1 MRLSPPLRVPLLVL
15 AALSP
20 GGCEL
25 LTEPDEPGEPPVREV
40 EGVTTDVA
48 AIVGSF
54 ATGPVNR
61 PFLLESLA
69 EFQEFYGGVDA
80 AHEASFQVRAFFQ
93 NGGRRI
99 WVSRTPD
106 ATLAGLTGGGIAG
119 RGLLALEQANQFN
132 VLLVPELFTAAG
144 IPDRAQAASVAIT
157 YAASRGA
164 MMLLDP
170 PLESTSAQ
178 AVIDWAGRSST
189 QIRNRHAA
197 LFFGRVQVPV
207 DSNGSRWIGA
217 SGAAAGVFAWND
229 RERGVWAAPAGVGVP
244 ALMGVLDTD
253 PLTAD
258 EREALNRAQ
267 IISLQ
272 RGPAR
277 LWGARTLVDDN
288 SPFTFLPVQRLTLHA
303 EARVREALAW
313 TRGQRMEQ
321 ALWTRAQ
328 ADAEAVLRDLWTRG
342 AFQGLTPAE
351 GYFVRSDASTHTQA
365 DITAGRLQV
374 VIGFA
379 ALRPGEFVAR
389 ILTFQL

>member
-1 MRLSPPLRVPLLVL
+1 MRHSPSLRALVVL
-15 AALSP
+15 AALLA
-20 GGCEL
+20 GGCEA
-25 LTEPDEPGEPPVREV
+25 LTEPDEVGEPPVREV
-40 EGVTTDVA
+40 EGITTDVA
-48 AIVGSF
+48 AIVGTF
-54 ATGPVNR
+54 AAGPMNH

-69 EFQEFYGGVDA
+69 EFQEFYGGVDPLY
-80 AHEASFQVRAFFQ
+80 EASFQVRAFFE

-106 ATLAGLTGGGIAG
+106 ATLTGLTGGGMAG
-119 RGLLALEQANQFN
+119 RGLLALEEANQFN
-132 VLLVPELFTAAG
+132 ALLVPELFTGAG

-170 PLESTSAQ
+170 PLESTAAQ
-178 AVIDWAGRSST
+178 DVIDWVHRSSS

-197 LFFGRVQVPV
+197 LFFGRVLVPV
-207 DSNGSRWIGA
+207 GPSASRWIGA

-229 RERGVWAAPAGVGVP
+229 RERGVWAAPAGLGVP
-244 ALMGVLDTD
+244 AFTGVLDTD

-258 EREALNRAQ
+258 QREALNRAQ

-277 LWGARTLVDDN
+277 LWGSRTLADDN

-303 EARVREALAW
+303 EALVRDALTW
-313 TRGQRMEQ
+313 TPGQTMGQ
-321 ALWTRAQ
+321 ALWSRAQ
-328 ADAEAVLRDLWTRG
+328 ADAEAVFQDLWTRG
-342 AFQGLTPAE
+342 AFPGLTPGEA
-351 GYFVRSDASTHTQA
+351 YFVRSDVSTHTQA
-365 DITAGRLQV
+365 DLTSGRLKV
-374 VIGFA
+374 LIGFA
-379 ALRPGEFVAR
+379 PLRPGEFVVR